1 MKIKDLIKASRSFR
15 SFDPNAPITAEI
27 LADLVE
33 CVRYTPSSRNLQAL
47 KFRLVT
53 SKEECA
59 AILPFTRWAG
69 LLRDMEIPPRGHAP
83 TAYVVITIDTSL
95 TENITPFLKDVGI
108 CAQSILLAAT
118 EAGFGGCM
126 IGSFHAEEVS
136 KLLSLPA
143 HLSPQLIL
151 AMGKPD
157 ETVMLTDVKSD
168 GSIAYYRE
176 NGVHYVP
183 KRPLEDLIIS

>member
-1 MKIKDLIKASRSFR
+1 MKIKELIKESRSFR
-15 SFDPNAPITAEI
+15 SFDPNAPITHEI
-27 LADLVE
+27 LSDLVE

-59 AILPFTRWAG
+59 ALLPLTRWAG

-83 TAYVVITIDTSL
+83 TAYVVICIDTAL

-108 CAQSILLAAT
+108 CAQSILLSAT
-118 EAGFGGCM
+118 EAGYGGCM
-126 IGSFHAEEVS
+126 IGSFNPEETS
-136 KLLSLPA
+136 KLLSLSQN
-143 HLSPQLIL
+143 LSPQLIL
-151 AMGKPD
+151 GMGKPD
-157 ETVMLTDVKSD
+157 ETVELTDMKSD

-176 NGVHYVP
+176 NGIHFVP

>member
-1 MKIKDLIKASRSFR
+1 MSMKELIKESRSFR
-15 SFDPNAPITAEI
+15 SFDPSSPLSHDV

-33 CVRYTPSSRNLQAL
+33 CVRYVPSSRNLQAL

-53 SKEECA
+53 SPEECA
-59 AILPFTRWAG
+59 ALLPLTRWAG
-69 LLRDMEIPPRGHAP
+69 LLRDMEIPPKGHAP
-83 TAYVVITIDTSL
+83 TAYVVICVDTSL

-108 CAQSILLAAT
+108 CAQSILLSAC

-136 KLLSLPA
+136 RLLGLPA
-143 HLSPQLIL
+143 HLSPQLVL
-151 AMGKPD
+151 GMGKPD
-157 ETVMLTDVKSD
+157 ETVVLTDMKSD

-176 NGVHYVP
+176 NGIHFVP

>member
-15 SFDPNAPITAEI
+15 SFDPDSPITSEI

-59 AILPFTRWAG
+59 ALLPFTRWAG
-69 LLRDMEIPPRGHAP
+69 LLRDTEIPPQGHAP

-95 TENITPFLKDVGI
+95 TENIMPFLKDVGI

-176 NGVHYVP
+176 NGIHIVP